1 MRTLPFR
8 SVWVLVHR
16 YAGLAMAAILVV
28 EGISGSLLV
37 FEGPIDQLL
46 APQTFASARPGVAP
60 LPLSVLA
67 ERLEASEPRLRVGY
81 FSIEGRQAVMRVL
94 PRNDSA
100 TGKPYPLGFDHVIL
114 DPWTG
119 RELIRA
125 REGALSEGAANL
137 MSFVYDLHQ
146 NLAVGPWGTI
156 LLGVVAVVWTLDCF
170 LAVALTLPVTAAGF
184 LRHWKTAWLLKWPAS
199 AFRFTFDLHR
209 ASGLWLWP
217 VWFVFAWSSVMF
229 TLPEQVYEPVTGAL
243 FNYRSDAATAEAM
256 SRRPQSSDPKIG
268 WREAEALGA
277 RYMAQAAASHG
288 FAIRRPYGMAYI
300 PGWNV
305 YTYAV
310 VSSLNL
316 QANDWNTSLWLDG
329 DDGRLVELDLPSQ
342 ALVGNKID
350 LWLRALHFAD
360 LDDSL
365 AYRIF
370 VFVLGLLTALISVTG
385 VLIWLRKRKARIA
398 HLTRSRSSRTSA
410 ETAARRPL

>member
-16 YAGLAMAAILVV
+16 YVGLAMAAFLVV
-28 EGISGSLLV
+28 EGISGSLLA
-37 FEGPIDQLL
+37 FEGPIDQWL
-46 APQTFASARPGVAP
+46 APQTFAPARPGVAP

-81 FSIEGRQAVMRVL
+81 FSIEGPQAVMRVL
-94 PRNDSA
+94 PRNEPA

-119 RELIRA
+119 RELIRT
-125 REGALSEGAANL
+125 REGDLSAGPANL

-146 NLAVGPWGTI
+146 NLALGPWGTI

-170 LAVALTLPVTAAGF
+170 LAVALTFPVSLRGF

-217 VWFVFAWSSVMF
+217 LWFMFAWSSVMF
-229 TLPEQVYEPVTGAL
+229 TLPEQVYEPVTGTL
-243 FNYRSDAATAEAM
+243 FDYRSDAATAEAM
-256 SRRPQSSDPKIG
+256 GRRPQSADPKIG

-277 RYMAQAAASHG
+277 RYMAQAAAGHR
-288 FAIRRPYGMAYI
+288 FTIRRPYGMAYI

-329 DDGRLVELDLPSQ
+329 DNGRLVELDLPSQ
-342 ALVGNKID
+342 ARLGNKVD

-360 LDDSL
+360 LGDSL

-370 VFVLGLLTALISVTG
+370 VFVLGMLTALISVTG
-385 VLIWLRKRKARIA
+385 VLIWLRKRTARVA
-398 HLTRSRSSRTSA
+398 HLTRSRSSRTS
-410 ETAARRPL
+410 TATAVRRPS